1 MHWNTDHFHLPPAVS
16 LNAAP
21 AKGAYMPGCGEK
33 LAKLTSGS
41 QYDVCMPGECIQ
53 MLTTGACITYN
64 QNAGGCNRMLKV
76 LLHGSCSYDCA
87 YCSVRLDRSQLAF
100 APREL
105 AATFLALYQKNLAGG
120 LFLTSGIPYDTDD
133 VMAELVETAR
143 ILRDR
148 GYRGDLHLKILPG
161 ARQDDIR
168 EAARFADRISLNVET
183 TGESRLRALSGIKDY
198 TGDIQKRL
206 GWIAEAAPGRH
217 TTQLV
222 IGAAGETDTE
232 IFNCI
237 TSLYERISPSRIYYS
252 AFQALPK
259 TRLASRES
267 TPAWRSRRWYQ
278 MDYLI
283 REYGFTRTELLPLL
297 DEGDTLPNDD
307 PKALLARGREPVDP
321 NSASLSDLIHIP
333 GIGMVTAHAILQA
346 RENRPIRTPRD
357 LGVPGSC
364 LKRALPYLT
373 FSGAARQ
380 VTLAG
385 FR

>member
-1 MHWNTDHFHLPPAVS
+1 M
-16 LNAAP
+16 
-21 AKGAYMPGCGEK
+21 
-33 LAKLTSGS
+33 LTS
-41 QYDVCMPGECIQ
+41 
-53 MLTTGACITYN
+53 GACITYN

-87 YCSVRLDRSQLAF
+87 YCPVRVDRSGLAF

-105 AATFLALYQKNLAGG
+105 AETFLGLYRKNLAGG

-143 ILRDR
+143 ILRGE
-148 GYRGDLHLKILPG
+148 GYSGYLHLKILPG
-161 ARQDDIR
+161 ARREDIR

-198 TGDIQKRL
+198 TGDILKRL
-206 GWIAEAAPGRH
+206 DWIAEAAPGRH

-222 IGAAGETDTE
+222 IGAAGETDME
-232 IFNCI
+232 IFDCV

-297 DEGDTLPNDD
+297 DEGDTIPNDD

-321 NSASLSDLIHIP
+321 NTASLSDLIHVP
-333 GIGMVTAHAILQA
+333 GIGTVTAHAILQA
-346 RENRPIRTPRD
+346 RERHAIRTPRD
-357 LGVPGSC
+357 LGVSGSC
-364 LKRALPYLT
+364 LKRALPYLA

>member
-1 MHWNTDHFHLPPAVS
+1 
-16 LNAAP
+16 
-21 AKGAYMPGCGEK
+21 MPGSGEK

-41 QYDVCMPGECIQ
+41 QYDVCMPGECMQ
-53 MLTTGACITYN
+53 MLASGACITYN

-87 YCSVRLDRSQLAF
+87 YCSVRLDRSRLAF

-105 AATFLALYQKNLAGG
+105 AAMFLALYQKNLAGG

-133 VMAELVETAR
+133 VMGELIETAR
-143 ILRDR
+143 ILRNG
-148 GYRGDLHLKILPG
+148 GYPGYLHLKILPG
-161 ARQDDIR
+161 ARREDIR

-183 TGESRLRALSGIKDY
+183 TGESRLRNLSGIKDY
-198 TGDIQKRL
+198 TGDILKRL
-206 GWIAEAAPGRH
+206 DWIAEAAPGRH

-222 IGAAGETDTE
+222 IGAAGETDRE
-232 IFNCI
+232 IFDCV
-237 TSLYERISPSRIYYS
+237 TSLYEQVLPSRIYYS
-252 AFQALPK
+252 AFRALPK

-278 MDYLI
+278 LDHLI
-283 REYGFTRTELLPLL
+283 REYGFSRTELQPLM
-297 DEGDTLPNDD
+297 DENNTLPNDD

-321 NSASLSDLIHIP
+321 NSASFDDLIHVP
-333 GIGMVTAHAILQA
+333 GIGTVTAHAILQA
-346 RENRPIRTPRD
+346 RERRTIRTPRD
-357 LGVPGSC
+357 LGVSASC
-364 LKRALPYLT
+364 LKRALPYLA

-380 VTLAG
+380 ATLAG

>member
-87 YCSVRLDRSQLAF
+87 YCSVRLDRPRLAF

-143 ILRDR
+143 ILRGE
-148 GYRGDLHLKILPG
+148 GYSGYLHLKILPG
-161 ARQDDIR
+161 ARREDIR

-198 TGDIQKRL
+198 TGDILKRL
-206 GWIAEAAPGRH
+206 DWIAEAAPGRH

-222 IGAAGETDTE
+222 IGAAGETDME
-232 IFNCI
+232 IFDCV
-237 TSLYERISPSRIYYS
+237 TSLYERI
-252 AFQALPK
+252 
-259 TRLASRES
+259 
-267 TPAWRSRRWYQ
+267 
-278 MDYLI
+278 
-283 REYGFTRTELLPLL
+283 LPLA
-297 DEGDTLPNDD
+297 D
-307 PKALLARGREPVDP
+307 LL
-321 NSASLSDLIHIP
+321 LSFP
-333 GIGMVTAHAILQA
+333 
-346 RENRPIRTPRD
+346 
-357 LGVPGSC
+357 
-364 LKRALPYLT
+364 
-373 FSGAARQ
+373 GAAENAAG
-380 VTLAG
+380 LAG
-385 FR
+385 KHPRVAITPLVPDGLSHSGVRFYQDRTAAPAGRRGHTP

>member
-1 MHWNTDHFHLPPAVS
+1 
-16 LNAAP
+16 
-21 AKGAYMPGCGEK
+21 MPGCGEK
-33 LAKLTSGS
+33 LARLTSGS

-53 MLTTGACITYN
+53 MLTSGACITYN
-64 QNAGGCNRMLKV
+64 QHAGGCNRMLKV
-76 LLHGSCSYDCA
+76 LLHGSCAYDCA
-87 YCSVRLDRSQLAF
+87 YCPVRLDRSRLAF

-105 AATFLALYQKNLAGG
+105 AATFLALYRKNLAGG
-120 LFLTSGIPYDTDD
+120 LFLTSGIPYDVDD
-133 VMAELVETAR
+133 VMADLVETAR
-143 ILRDR
+143 ILRSG
-148 GYRGDLHLKILPG
+148 GYGGYLHLKILPG
-161 ARQDDIR
+161 ARREDIR

-198 TGDIQKRL
+198 TGDILKRL

-232 IFNCI
+232 IFDCV
-237 TSLYERISPSRIYYS
+237 TSLYERILPSRIYYS

-259 TRLASRES
+259 TPLASRES

-278 MDYLI
+278 MDCLI

-321 NSASLSDLIHIP
+321 NTASLSDLIHIP
-333 GIGMVTAHAILQA
+333 GIGTVTARTIIQA
-346 RENRPIRTPRD
+346 REHRKIRTPRD

-364 LKRALPYLT
+364 LKRALPYLA
-373 FSGAARQ
+373 FSGSARQ